1 VFFQDLSLMTELR
14 TAFNAA
20 HHVQHQH
27 SVPWWMKNMH
37 SILIGVALVTFT
49 AIFLVVL
56 TTDGSSKERDRR
68 LRRSRGD
75 TANAQGEIESR
86 KVA

>member
-1 VFFQDLSLMTELR
+1 
-14 TAFNAA
+14 
-20 HHVQHQH
+20 
-27 SVPWWMKNMH
+27 MKNMH